1 VHSNLPKNVK
11 ETKQKT
17 FHLNAVID
25 GHLISGTV
33 ALSPAPQPGIFT
45 ELARFEA
52 ERVLAHAVREAIAA
66 GRL

>member
-1 VHSNLPKNVK
+1 MSKKPNK
-11 ETKQKT
+11 KT
-17 FHLNAVID
+17 FLLNALID
-25 GHLISGTV
+25 GHIISGTV